1 MKKLTQRFQEIHEML
16 GGICDEVYHYWAD
29 ARKSNRYIIWQERG
43 ESESHWADNHQQEQ
57 VISVDIELYVLDPL
71 DNAIDAVQELLN
83 AEALSWSY
91 DGSQYE
97 TDTGLIHHSWR
108 CEFG

>member
-1 MKKLTQRFQEIHEML
+1 M
-16 GGICDEVYHYWAD
+16 
-29 ARKSNRYIIWQERG
+29 
-43 ESESHWADNHQQEQ
+43 
-57 VISVDIELYVLDPL
+57 ISLDIELYVLDPL
-71 DNAIDAVQELLN
+71 DNAIDAIQELLD

-97 TDTGLIHHSWR
+97 TDTGLIHHSWG